1 MHPEDLNYSSR
12 GEAAGSPLAPLWR
25 RVAPTSH
32 MKAPMKRAV
41 ACALLLGTTSDAL
54 SLTTVR
60 HRHACSSSSVAM
72 GLFDG
77 LKKVCHASLLPP
89 RAGDRSQQRI
99 RHQRHPNWHHHHN
112 QAFDDVEI
120 KRSASAAHILVKD
133 RSQAL
138 QLLELINAG
147 EISFGDAA
155 RRHSTCPSAGRGGAL
170 GQFGPGEM
178 TPAFDAVVF
187 NPATKINEVT

>member
-1 MHPEDLNYSSR
+1 MSASLDDGGSAAARQRGSAERGLWGVNKRTNRHKPRSLDAVDVVVVVISSTYEKGSVDRAVMHPEDLNYSSR

-112 QAFDDVEI
+112 RIIHD
-120 KRSASAAHILVKD
+120 
-133 RSQAL
+133 
-138 QLLELINAG
+138 
-147 EISFGDAA
+147 
-155 RRHSTCPSAGRGGAL
+155 
-170 GQFGPGEM
+170 
-178 TPAFDAVVF
+178 
-187 NPATKINEVT
+187 